1 MTWYILS
8 FGQTDAIHGVTFN
21 GNNVLISG
29 TNRDSYV
36 TMSGMSFTA
45 IMDANNNGKKY
56 GNMEKYGKPCPNTA
70 IHIFASI
77 YSKCCDVDVKMLTN
91 FSKPM
96 IKMAMLEKTGEYFIS
111 RDERL

>member
-8 FGQTDAIHGVTFN
+8 FGQTDGIHGVTFN

-56 GNMEKYGKPCPNTA
+56 
-70 IHIFASI
+70 
-77 YSKCCDVDVKMLTN
+77 
-91 FSKPM
+91 
-96 IKMAMLEKTGEYFIS
+96 
-111 RDERL
+111 

>member
-8 FGQTDAIHGVTFN
+8 FGQTDGIHGVTFN

-56 GNMEKYGKPCPNTA
+56 GNMESLF
-70 IHIFASI
+70 HIQLLL
-77 YSKCCDVDVKMLTN
+77 YTVD
-91 FSKPM
+91 
-96 IKMAMLEKTGEYFIS
+96 
-111 RDERL
+111 